1 MYGVSRFALEEQ
13 AEEEPLRTGREG
25 RGGVDIRLVQE
36 ELHCPT
42 LSGSEPSHY
51 DLIFHSRMLKPS
63 RSLTTADRAERM
75 TTRVML

>member
-1 MYGVSRFALEEQ
+1 MNGTWVSRFALEEQ
-13 AEEEPLRTGREG
+13 AEEGR
-25 RGGVDIRLVQE
+25 RGSVDIRLVQE
-36 ELHCPT
+36 ALQCPT

-51 DLIFHSRMLKPS
+51 DLIFQSRMLKPS